1 MRGKATR
8 VNLSIPHAAT
18 SQYSNG
24 LIEFLQPEFGQ
35 SLGEFRV
42 AAR

>member
-1 MRGKATR
+1 MTWTTQDFRKR
-8 VNLSIPHAAT
+8 VGT
-18 SQYSNG
+18 
-24 LIEFLQPEFGQ
+24 PEFGQ